1 MSQKTDVRTLM
12 LECARLN
19 AELFA
24 TRFQLA
30 NKYVRENPHVQTRRA
45 AMLAELL
52 AEHMTGRPRNWPYL
66 GQLLDDLLAEL
77 DLL

>member
-1 MSQKTDVRTLM
+1 MSQKDVKQLM
-12 LECARLN
+12 IECAQLS
-19 AELFA
+19 AKIFSA
-24 TRFQLA
+24 RFQLA